1 ADGWDS
7 TACLDA
13 GAGPVLE
20 GYDVVAY
27 FGLDPLDDGVQGSSE
42 FTSVY
47 QGFEFYFSSKENME
61 KFESDPEKYVP
72 AWGGFCAYGV
82 AEETWWTAE
91 TMSAGVV
98 PDAWRIIDGR
108 LFFFHDIGVA
118 AWFAALLPDAIREGD
133 ATWNDWGLEGYNTNC
148 FNTAGKTG
156 GQLIQPD

>member
-1 ADGWDS
+1 
-7 TACLDA
+7 
-13 GAGPVLE
+13 
-20 GYDVVAY
+20 
-27 FGLDPLDDGVQGSSE
+27 
-42 FTSVY
+42 
-47 QGFEFYFSSKENME
+47 ME

-133 ATWNDWGLEGYNTNC
+133 ATWHGWGLEGYNTNC

-156 GQLIQPD
+156 GQLIQPDLAVRPERHAPAVAAVGAAEAAAGAVGAEGSG